1 MNKLVKTLLAI
12 ALSTNF
18 SIAQES
24 ISIDINE
31 VIVSSNRASSKEN
44 ITNVHTISLK
54 EIENAPVQ
62 TIEDLLEYAI
72 NIDMRQR
79 CGQGVQ
85 TDVSMRGG
93 TFEQVL
99 VMLNG
104 VKLND
109 PQTGHHTM
117 DLPVSLEQVE
127 RIEIM
132 TGGASRIFGNYAY
145 TGVINIIT
153 KKEGGKSINMSIGE
167 NGYIN
172 TEFNYNLK
180 IKNTNHNISINNKVS
195 DGFNLHDTIPDSLNM
210 DYKINNFYYQAS
222 TANNG
227 INTLFN
233 VGYTDKEFGAFSF
246 YTDKYPNQFE
256 KTKTTFSSLQIKT
269 EGDISIENKL
279 YWRKHNDEFILFR
292 KNPEWYHNFHKTNV
306 FGIDFNIIQKTKTG
320 TNVIG
325 MEIRTDNIISNRLG
339 NDLDSP
345 IEIDSLNSYT
355 KGESRTTTNIFTE
368 KNMIFSNLSI
378 STGIMMNIDSRYGN
392 DFFPGIDLS
401 YKITDGIK
409 IFASNN
415 KSIRTPNYTEL
426 YYTDPTNQGN
436 EYLVAEHS
444 TNKELGVNWNN
455 KIHKTTLTFYN
466 RKGKNMIDW
475 VITEGDSIWRTA
487 NIKTLNVSGYEFSSK
502 IDINKLL
509 NTNLPISVIGI
520 NYSKN
525 EIDANTENF
534 QSKYTIDHLK
544 RNFSLTASQ
553 FIGEKFR
560 INWRASYQ
568 ERAGTYKNQFEEE
581 FTYNPIWLVSSRAS
595 YQILRSNT
603 FYLEINNLLNTK
615 YVDYGMVPQ
624 IGRWYR
630 VGLKINL

>member
-306 FGIDFNIIQKTKTG
+306 FGMDFNIIQKTKTG

-415 KSIRTPNYTEL
+415 KSMRAPNYTEL

-466 RKGKNMIDW
+466 RKGEDMIDW

>member
-1 MNKLVKTLLAI
+1 MKKLVKTLLAI

-306 FGIDFNIIQKTKTG
+306 FGMDFNIIQKTKTG

-415 KSIRTPNYTEL
+415 KSMRAPNYTEL

-466 RKGKNMIDW
+466 RKGEDMIDW

>member
-1 MNKLVKTLLAI
+1 
-12 ALSTNF
+12 
-18 SIAQES
+18 
-24 ISIDINE
+24 
-31 VIVSSNRASSKEN
+31 
-44 ITNVHTISLK
+44 
-54 EIENAPVQ
+54 
-62 TIEDLLEYAI
+62 
-72 NIDMRQR
+72 
-79 CGQGVQ
+79 
-85 TDVSMRGG
+85 
-93 TFEQVL
+93 
-99 VMLNG
+99 
-104 VKLND
+104 
-109 PQTGHHTM
+109 
-117 DLPVSLEQVE
+117 
-127 RIEIM
+127 M

-292 KNPEWYHNFHKTNV
+292 ENPEWYHNFHKTNV
-306 FGIDFNIIQKTKTG
+306 YGIDFNIIQKTKTG

-415 KSIRTPNYTEL
+415 KSMRAPNYTEL

-466 RKGKNMIDW
+466 RKGEDMIDW

-560 INWRASYQ
+560 INWRSSYQ

>member
-1 MNKLVKTLLAI
+1 MKKLVKTLFAI

-44 ITNVHTISLK
+44 ITNVHTISLE

-117 DLPVSLEQVE
+117 DLPLSLEQVE

-210 DYKINNFYYQAS
+210 DYKINNFYYQSS

-279 YWRKHNDEFILFR
+279 YWRKHYDEFILFR
-292 KNPEWYHNFHKTNV
+292 ENPEWYHNFHKTNV

-415 KSIRTPNYTEL
+415 KSMRAPNYTEL

-466 RKGKNMIDW
+466 RKGEDMIDW
-475 VITEGDSIWRTA
+475 VITVGDSIWRTA

-560 INWRASYQ
+560 INWRSSYQ

-581 FTYNPIWLVSSRAS
+581 FTYNPIWLISSRAS

>member
-1 MNKLVKTLLAI
+1 MEKLVKTLLVI

-44 ITNVHTISLK
+44 LTNVHTISLK

-117 DLPVSLEQVE
+117 DLPLSLEQVE

-222 TANNG
+222 TSNNG

-306 FGIDFNIIQKTKTG
+306 FGMDFNIIQKTKTG

-415 KSIRTPNYTEL
+415 KSMRAPNYTEL

-544 RNFSLTASQ
+544 RKFSLTASQ
-553 FIGEKFR
+553 FIREKFR

>member
-1 MNKLVKTLLAI
+1 MKKLVKTLLAI
-12 ALSTNF
+12 VLSTNF

-44 ITNVHTISLK
+44 ITNVHTISLE

-117 DLPVSLEQVE
+117 DLPLSLEQVE

-153 KKEGGKSINMSIGE
+153 KKGGGKSINMSIGE

-210 DYKINNFYYQAS
+210 DYKINNFYYQSS

-246 YTDKYPNQFE
+246 YTDQYPNQFE

-269 EGDISIENKL
+269 EGDVSIENKL
-279 YWRKHNDEFILFR
+279 YWRKHYDEFILFR
-292 KNPEWYHNFHKTNV
+292 ENPEWYHNFHKTNV

-355 KGESRTTTNIFTE
+355 KGESRTTTNIFIE
-368 KNMIFSNLSI
+368 KNIIFSNLSI

-401 YKITDGIK
+401 YKVTDDIK

-415 KSIRTPNYTEL
+415 KSMRAPNYTEL

-466 RKGKNMIDW
+466 RKGKDMIDW

-487 NIKTLNVSGYEFSSK
+487 NIKTLNVNGYEFSSK
-502 IDINKLL
+502 ININKLL

-553 FIGEKFR
+553 FIRQKFR
-560 INWRASYQ
+560 INWRVSYQ

>member
-1 MNKLVKTLLAI
+1 MEKLVKTLLVI
-12 ALSTNF
+12 ALSINF

-117 DLPVSLEQVE
+117 DLPLSLEQVE

-415 KSIRTPNYTEL
+415 KSMRAPNYTEL

-466 RKGKNMIDW
+466 RKGEDMIDW

>member
-1 MNKLVKTLLAI
+1 MKKLVKTLLAI

-306 FGIDFNIIQKTKTG
+306 FGMDFNIIQKTKTG

-415 KSIRTPNYTEL
+415 KSMRAPNYTEL

-466 RKGKNMIDW
+466 RKGEDMIDW

-595 YQILRSNT
+595 YQILISNT

>member
-1 MNKLVKTLLAI
+1 MKKLVKTLFAI

-44 ITNVHTISLK
+44 ITNVHTISLE

-117 DLPVSLEQVE
+117 DLPLSLEQVE

-153 KKEGGKSINMSIGE
+153 KKGGGKSINMSIGE

-210 DYKINNFYYQAS
+210 DYKINNFYYQSS

-269 EGDISIENKL
+269 EGDVSIENKL
-279 YWRKHNDEFILFR
+279 YWRKHYDEFILFR
-292 KNPEWYHNFHKTNV
+292 ENPEWYHNFHKTNV

-368 KNMIFSNLSI
+368 KNIIFSNLSI
-378 STGIMMNIDSRYGN
+378 
-392 DFFPGIDLS
+392 L
-401 YKITDGIK
+401 
-409 IFASNN
+409 
-415 KSIRTPNYTEL
+415 
-426 YYTDPTNQGN
+426 
-436 EYLVAEHS
+436 
-444 TNKELGVNWNN
+444 
-455 KIHKTTLTFYN
+455 
-466 RKGKNMIDW
+466 
-475 VITEGDSIWRTA
+475 
-487 NIKTLNVSGYEFSSK
+487 
-502 IDINKLL
+502 
-509 NTNLPISVIGI
+509 
-520 NYSKN
+520 
-525 EIDANTENF
+525 
-534 QSKYTIDHLK
+534 
-544 RNFSLTASQ
+544 
-553 FIGEKFR
+553 
-560 INWRASYQ
+560 
-568 ERAGTYKNQFEEE
+568 
-581 FTYNPIWLVSSRAS
+581 
-595 YQILRSNT
+595 
-603 FYLEINNLLNTK
+603 
-615 YVDYGMVPQ
+615 
-624 IGRWYR
+624 
-630 VGLKINL
+630 